1 MPVTYNLI
9 ASNTLSAPAATV
21 TFSAI
26 PNTYTD
32 LLLKYSARGDNGGID
47 YDAAYLRFNGV
58 TSASYSNTNLF
69 VNNATVFA
77 NRGTGTTI
85 EGLMD
90 TNGSTTT
97 ANTFSNTEI
106 YIPSY
111 TSATLKPISRMGAV
125 ETNASNRYLGIQA
138 GLFNNST
145 TISSLLL
152 GIVYSSN
159 FVAGSTF
166 WLYGIKNS

>member
-1 MPVTYNLI
+1 MANTYTLI

-21 TFSAI
+21 TFSGI

-32 LLLKYSARGDNGGID
+32 LLLKYSARGDNGGIS

-58 TSASYSNTNLF
+58 TSSSYSNSNLF
-69 VNNATVFA
+69 VNNATVYS
-77 NRGTGTTI
+77 NLGTGTTI

-90 TNGSTTT
+90 TNGSTST

-106 YIPSY
+106 YIPYYLS
-111 TSATLKPISRMGAV
+111 TTLKPTSRIGAV
-125 ETNASNRYLGIQA
+125 ETNASSTYLGIQA
-138 GLFNNST
+138 GLFNNSSAIT
-145 TISSLLL
+145 SLLL

-159 FVAGSTF
+159 FVAGSSF
-166 WLYGIKNS
+166 YLYGIKNS